1 MSTPVR
7 GTVTDAEVFTGR
19 TQPIMSADIRSR
31 VSGYL
36 EKALFR
42 DGEDVV
48 AGSPLFQLELR
59 PFELAVKQARGT
71 LDQQKA
77 QLKYNEANYSRV
89 NRLSRNGAVSVDEV
103 QQVSSSRD
111 SSLAAVE
118 TATAALEMA
127 QQNLDWATVRAPF
140 AGRISR
146 RQVDPGNTVAADTT
160 ILASL
165 VQLDPLYAYFD
176 VDERTV
182 LRVRSQLAPGKSPES
197 RLALPVSL
205 GLSDEPVE
213 VFSRSGSLKFT
224 DNKVDPNTGTLRAW
238 GTFANPQ
245 RDLHP
250 GLFVRVRL
258 QLGQPRTVLMLS
270 EAALGS
276 DQGRRYVYV
285 VDAQNKAERVPVEV
299 GPRSDGLIA
308 IDKGLKGD
316 ERVITR
322 GIQNI
327 RPKAAVIPKTVEMP
341 RAKAGFSPALAMPA
355 SLPAK

>member
-1 MSTPVR
+1 
-7 GTVTDAEVFTGR
+7 
-19 TQPIMSADIRSR
+19 MSADIRSR

-36 EKALFR
+36 DKVFFR
-42 DGEDVV
+42 DGEDVE
-48 AGSPLFQLELR
+48 AGSPLFQLELK

-103 QQVSSSRD
+103 QQVHSARD
-111 SSLAAVE
+111 SALAAVE
-118 TATAALEMA
+118 TATAALEIA
-127 QQNLDWATVRAPF
+127 QQNLDWAVVRAPF

-182 LRVRSQLAPGKSPES
+182 LRVRSQLAPSHSAGAS
-197 RLALPVSL
+197 LALPVAL
-205 GLSDEPVE
+205 GLSDEPVD
-213 VFSRSGSLKFT
+213 VFSRTGSLRFT
-224 DNKVDPNTGTLRAW
+224 DNKVDPNTGTLRVW
-238 GTFANPQ
+238 GTFANPK

-258 QLGQPRTVLMLS
+258 QLGEPRTVLMVS

-285 VDAQNKAERVPVEV
+285 VDAQNKVERAPVEV
-299 GPRSDGLIA
+299 GPRADGLIA
-308 IDKGLKGD
+308 IEKGLTGN

-327 RPKAAVIPKTVEMP
+327 RPKAAVAPKTVEMP
-341 RAKAGFSPALAMPA
+341 RVKTGFSPPSAP
-355 SLPAK
+355 PAK